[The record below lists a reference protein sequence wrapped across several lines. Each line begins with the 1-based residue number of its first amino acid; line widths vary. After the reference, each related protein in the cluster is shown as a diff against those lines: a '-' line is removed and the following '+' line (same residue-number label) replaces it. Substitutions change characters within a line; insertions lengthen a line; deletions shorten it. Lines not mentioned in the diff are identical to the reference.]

1 MQEIVQTGR
10 TVDEAVALALA
21 ALDADPSEV
30 AVAIL
35 NKGRQGFLGIGGE
48 MAEVRVTRHTAA
60 PTTTPDADAN
70 APATDADA
78 GDSDADADGDSI
90 GYGGAAAAGA
100 GDTAGYA
107 AAAAD
112 SPGDSDADTDAAP
125 SPAPTRT
132 PTAATPAEA
141 ALHSV
146 ERILQLAGADVD
158 VALRSD
164 YDEAAGGPVIDIA
177 GPDSGLLIGRRG
189 NTLQSLQFIVQ
200 SIIRQQFQEEV
211 RVSLDVE
218 QYRQRREDSLREMAD
233 RVANRVAQ
241 TGRGITLEPMTPSD
255 RRVIHV
261 YLSDR
266 DDIRTE
272 SIGYGE
278 GRKVQI
284 IPDRG

>member
-1 MQEIVQTGR
+1 
-10 TVDEAVALALA
+10 
-21 ALDADPSEV
+21 
-30 AVAIL
+30 
-35 NKGRQGFLGIGGE
+35 
-48 MAEVRVTRHTAA
+48 MAEVRVTRHAA
-60 PTTTPDADAN
+60 ASPPPDEAGAT
-70 APATDADA
+70 PATDADA
-78 GDSDADADGDSI
+78 DAPADDAD
-90 GYGGAAAAGA
+90 A
-100 GDTAGYA
+100 GDTAGYGDA
-107 AAAAD
+107 VAD
-112 SPGDSDADTDAAP
+112 SPGDSGTDAP
-125 SPAPTRT
+125 PAPTPART
-132 PTAATPAEA
+132 PTDATPAEA

-261 YLSDR
+261 YLSER